1 MSSRLV
7 GIFPGQL
14 KQTLKRGLS
23 MLIFGAREIH
33 QEEPITPLAALDNG
47 SSRICRG

>member
-23 MLIFGAREIH
+23 MLIFGEIH